1 MATLAPADAV
11 ARARTFG
18 HAVLSFVG
26 PDGYPNSVAAD
37 LAATPE
43 SASIELGPL
52 APDVLPGSG
61 QEVCVT
67 VSHIRPQPGY
77 GYDERRYVNLWGAAT
92 VTGDRVRVDV
102 VRAGGWDEKDVPF
115 LEYAERNVPSA
126 HEYFDDVG
134 SQPRLSTGWRIFLAT
149 RLPFLTA
156 TIVPIALAG
165 AVAARDNRFSW
176 GWWLLAL
183 VAGCAV
189 HLGLNIANDLFDDA
203 SGADAAN
210 VTPTPF
216 SGGSRVIQYGLV
228 SRRQMLVACIGLY
241 GFAVGLGLFLAA
253 TRGWWLLAI
262 GATGVVLSLVYS
274 APPFRL
280 VHRGLGEPVTAL
292 GFGPVMMI
300 GAYWVVAER
309 WSWEAIYLSLP
320 VALLIALVL
329 YVNEIPDRAGDAA
342 AGKRTLPVRWPA
354 AWVINGYVATVVLA
368 FALVVVGS
376 LLGPLPVWALI
387 ALLAAPLAV
396 RVTRGLRAHYD
407 SPYELIPAM
416 QANIGL
422 HLFTGL
428 LLLAAYLI
436 DLAVR

>member
-1 MATLAPADAV
+1 
-11 ARARTFG
+11 
-18 HAVLSFVG
+18 
-26 PDGYPNSVAAD
+26 
-37 LAATPE
+37 
-43 SASIELGPL
+43 
-52 APDVLPGSG
+52 
-61 QEVCVT
+61 
-67 VSHIRPQPGY
+67 
-77 GYDERRYVNLWGAAT
+77 
-92 VTGDRVRVDV
+92 
-102 VRAGGWDEKDVPF
+102 
-115 LEYAERNVPSA
+115 
-126 HEYFDDVG
+126 
-134 SQPRLSTGWRIFLAT
+134 
-149 RLPFLTA
+149 
-156 TIVPIALAG
+156 
-165 AVAARDNRFSW
+165 
-176 GWWLLAL
+176 
-183 VAGCAV
+183 
-189 HLGLNIANDLFDDA
+189 
-203 SGADAAN
+203 
-210 VTPTPF
+210 
-216 SGGSRVIQYGLV
+216 
-228 SRRQMLVACIGLY
+228 
-241 GFAVGLGLFLAA
+241 
-253 TRGWWLLAI
+253 
-262 GATGVVLSLVYS
+262 VLSLVYS